1 MALLNRQQSQAQLH
15 SWKGQVAV
23 ITGAAN
29 GIGRAFARK
38 LSALG
43 MRLLL
48 ADIAAEPLKLLVDE
62 LAGGPTT
69 LAGADDTH
77 MLTVSAGKGGSV
89 IGINTDIAND
99 FDVRALSMRAFQ
111 EYGAV
116 HLLCNSAGVPGLR
129 QSKR

>member
-69 LAGADDTH
+69 AC
-77 MLTVSAGKGGSV
+77 
-89 IGINTDIAND
+89 
-99 FDVRALSMRAFQ
+99 MR
-111 EYGAV
+111 
-116 HLLCNSAGVPGLR
+116 R
-129 QSKR
+129 